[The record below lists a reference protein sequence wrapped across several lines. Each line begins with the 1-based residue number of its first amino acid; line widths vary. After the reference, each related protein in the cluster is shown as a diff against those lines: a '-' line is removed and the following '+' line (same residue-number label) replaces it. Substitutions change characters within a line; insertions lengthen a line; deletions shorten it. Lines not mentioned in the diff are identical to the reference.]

1 MKIVVVGTRGI
12 PNIQGGVETHCEE
25 LYPRLAAMGCDV
37 TIIRRSC
44 YVTNDNRI
52 TQYKGVKLIDVY
64 APRRKSIE
72 AFIHTAL
79 ALIKARKLK
88 PDIVHIHAVGP
99 SICTPLAK
107 LLGMTVVSTNHGP
120 DYERQKWGR
129 LAKSVIYCGERFQ
142 ARQSNHII
150 AISHVIVDILKERH
164 NRTHNVSLIYNGVN
178 IPVKSTS
185 TDYISALGLTPGK
198 YVIALGRFVPE
209 KRFHWLIE
217 AFKGAQPVDMK
228 LVIAGDS
235 DHNDA
240 YSAQLKK
247 MAHDTEN
254 VVLTGFI
261 KGEKLNQLMTNAAL
275 FVLPSTHEGLP
286 ISLLE
291 AMSYNLDVL
300 VSDIPANCLPE
311 LESDDF
317 FPVDDIASLTQNLS
331 RKMSHPRHH
340 RQYDLSNYNW
350 DNIAKQTLEVYN
362 NILRDTYKKLC

>member
-1 MKIVVVGTRGI
+1 MKIVVTGTRGI

-25 LYPRLAAMGCDV
+25 LYPRLVKMGCDV

-44 YVTNDNRI
+44 YVNDDNRI
-52 TQYKGVKLIDVY
+52 TEYKGVKLIDIY
-64 APRRKSIE
+64 APRRKSVE

-79 ALIKARKLK
+79 ALIKARRLN

-99 SICTPLAK
+99 SICTPIAK
-107 LLGMTVVSTNHGP
+107 LLGMKVVSTNHGP
-120 DYERQKWGR
+120 DYERQKWGK
-129 LAKSVIYCGERFQ
+129 LAKSVIFYGERFQ
-142 ARQSNHII
+142 ARLSNHII
-150 AISHVIVDILKERH
+150 AISHVIVDILKTRH
-164 NRTHNVSLIYNGVN
+164 NRVKNVSIIYNGVN
-178 IPVKSTS
+178 TPVKSSS
-185 TDYISALGLTPGK
+185 TNYISSLGLSSGK
-198 YVIALGRFVPE
+198 YVMAMGRFVPE
-209 KRFHWLIE
+209 KRFDWLIE
-217 AFKGAQPVDMK
+217 AFQKAHLDGYK
-228 LVIAGDS
+228 LVLAGDS
-235 DHNDA
+235 DHEDM
-240 YSAQLKK
+240 YSTQLKK
-247 MAHDTEN
+247 MAHDNN

-261 KGEKLNQLMTNAAL
+261 KGEKLNQIMSNAAL

-317 FPVDDIASLTQNLS
+317 FTVDSITELAKSLL
-331 RKMSHPRHH
+331 RKMKHPTRD

-362 NILRDTYKKLC
+362 KVLKK

>member
-25 LYPRLAAMGCDV
+25 LYPRLAALGCDV

-44 YVTNDNRI
+44 YVTDDNRI
-52 TQYKGVKLIDVY
+52 TEYKGVKLIDVY

-72 AFIHTAL
+72 AFIHTTL
-79 ALIKARKLK
+79 ALIKARRLK

-107 LLGMTVVSTNHGP
+107 LLGMKVVSTNHGP
-120 DYERQKWGR
+120 DYERQKWGK
-129 LAKSVIYCGERFQ
+129 LAKSIIFYGERFQ
-142 ARQSNHII
+142 ARFSNHII
-150 AISHVIVDILKERH
+150 AISHVIVDILKNRH
-164 NRTHNVSLIYNGVN
+164 NRIKNVSIIYNGVN
-178 IPVKSTS
+178 TPVKSTS
-185 TDYISALGLTPGK
+185 TDYISSLGLTPGK
-198 YVIALGRFVPE
+198 YVMALGRFVPE
-209 KRFHWLIE
+209 KRFDWLIE
-217 AFKGAQPVDMK
+217 AFKKAQLKDLK
-228 LVIAGDS
+228 LALVGDS

-240 YSAQLKK
+240 YSTQLKK
-247 MAHDTEN
+247 MAHDTQN

-261 KGEKLNQLMTNAAL
+261 KGEKLNQVLTNAAL

-300 VSDIPANCLPE
+300 VSDIPANRLPE

-317 FPVDDIASLTQNLS
+317 FSVDSITELTKNLS
-331 RKMSHPRHH
+331 RKMNNLKHN
-340 RQYDLSNYNW
+340 RQYDLNNYNW
-350 DNIAKQTLEVYN
+350 DNIAKQTLDVY
-362 NILRDTYKKLC
+362 KQVMK

>member
-25 LYPRLAAMGCDV
+25 LYPRLVKLGCDV

-44 YVTNDNRI
+44 YVTDDNHV
-52 TQYKGVKLIDVY
+52 TDYKGVKLIDVY

-72 AFIHTAL
+72 AFVHTTL
-79 ALIKARKLK
+79 ALFKARCLN

-99 SICTPLAK
+99 SICTPLAR
-107 LLGMTVVSTNHGP
+107 LLGMKVVSTNHGP

-129 LAKSVIYCGERFQ
+129 LAKSVIFYGERFQ
-142 ARQSNHII
+142 ARCSNQII
-150 AISHVIVDILKERH
+150 AISHVIVDILKKRH
-164 NRTHNVSLIYNGVN
+164 NRTKNVSIIYNGVN
-178 IPVKSTS
+178 IPVKSTN
-185 TDYISALGLTPGK
+185 TDYIESLGLTPEK
-198 YVIALGRFVPE
+198 YVMALGRFVPE
-209 KRFHWLIE
+209 KRFDWLVE
-217 AFKGAQPVDMK
+217 AFMQARINDYK
-228 LVIAGDS
+228 LVLVGDS
-235 DHNDA
+235 DHNDQ

-247 MAHDTEN
+247 MAHDNN

-261 KGEKLNQLMTNAAL
+261 KGEKLNQIMTNAAL

-311 LESDDF
+311 LSPNDF
-317 FPVDDIASLTQNLS
+317 FAVDSKNELTQSLLS
-331 RKMSHPRHH
+331 KIRDLQRN
-340 RQYDLSNYNW
+340 RQYDLTNYNW
-350 DNIAKQTLEVYN
+350 DNIAQQTLEVY
-362 NILRDTYKKLC
+362 KKTLNK

>member
-25 LYPRLAAMGCDV
+25 LYPRLAALGCDV

-44 YVTNDNRI
+44 YVTDDNRI
-52 TQYKGVKLIDVY
+52 TEYKGVKLIDVY

-72 AFIHTAL
+72 AFIHTTL
-79 ALIKARKLK
+79 ALIKARRLK

-107 LLGMTVVSTNHGP
+107 LLGMKVVSTNHGP
-120 DYERQKWGR
+120 DYERQKWGK
-129 LAKSVIYCGERFQ
+129 LAKSVIFYGERFQ
-142 ARQSNHII
+142 ARFSNHII
-150 AISHVIVDILKERH
+150 AISHVIVDILKNRH
-164 NRTHNVSLIYNGVN
+164 NRIKNVSIIYNGVN
-178 IPVKSTS
+178 APVKSTS
-185 TDYISALGLTPGK
+185 TDYISSLGLTPGK
-198 YVIALGRFVPE
+198 YVMALGRFVPE
-209 KRFHWLIE
+209 KRFDWLIE
-217 AFKGAQPVDMK
+217 AFKKAQLKDLK
-228 LVIAGDS
+228 LALVGDS

-240 YSAQLKK
+240 YSTQLKK
-247 MAHDTEN
+247 LAHDTQN

-261 KGEKLNQLMTNAAL
+261 KGEKLNQVLTNAAL

-300 VSDIPANCLPE
+300 VSDIPANRLPE

-317 FPVDDIASLTQNLS
+317 FSVDSITELTKNLS
-331 RKMSHPRHH
+331 RKMNNLKRN
-340 RQYDLSNYNW
+340 RQYDLNNYNW
-350 DNIAKQTLEVYN
+350 DNIAKQTLDVYKQV
-362 NILRDTYKKLC
+362 LDK

>member
-25 LYPRLAAMGCDV
+25 LYPRLAALGCDV

-44 YVTNDNRI
+44 YVTDDNRI
-52 TQYKGVKLIDVY
+52 TEYKGVKLIDVY

-72 AFIHTAL
+72 AFIHTTL
-79 ALIKARKLK
+79 ALIKARRLK

-107 LLGMTVVSTNHGP
+107 LLGMKVVSTNHGP
-120 DYERQKWGR
+120 DYERQKWGK
-129 LAKSVIYCGERFQ
+129 LAKSVIFYGERFQ
-142 ARQSNHII
+142 ARFSNHII
-150 AISHVIVDILKERH
+150 AISHVIVDILKNRH
-164 NRTHNVSLIYNGVN
+164 NRIKNVSIIYNGVN
-178 IPVKSTS
+178 APVKSTS
-185 TDYISALGLTPGK
+185 TDYISSLGLTPGK
-198 YVIALGRFVPE
+198 YVMALGRFVPE
-209 KRFHWLIE
+209 KRFDWLIE
-217 AFKGAQPVDMK
+217 AFKKAQLKDLK
-228 LVIAGDS
+228 LALVGDS

-240 YSAQLKK
+240 YSTQLKK
-247 MAHDTEN
+247 MAHDTQN

-261 KGEKLNQLMTNAAL
+261 KGEKLNQVLTNAAL

-300 VSDIPANCLPE
+300 VSDIPANRLPE

-317 FPVDDIASLTQNLS
+317 FSVDSITELTKNLS
-331 RKMSHPRHH
+331 RKMNNLKRN
-340 RQYDLSNYNW
+340 RQYDLNNYNW
-350 DNIAKQTLEVYN
+350 DNIAKQTLDVYKQV
-362 NILRDTYKKLC
+362 LDK

>member
-25 LYPRLAAMGCDV
+25 LYPRLAALGCDV

-44 YVTNDNRI
+44 YVTDDNRI
-52 TQYKGVKLIDVY
+52 TEYKGVKLIDVY

-72 AFIHTAL
+72 AFIHTTL
-79 ALIKARKLK
+79 ALIKARRLK

-107 LLGMTVVSTNHGP
+107 LLGMKVVSTNHGP
-120 DYERQKWGR
+120 DYERQKWGK
-129 LAKSVIYCGERFQ
+129 LAKSVIFYGERFQ
-142 ARQSNHII
+142 ARFSNHII
-150 AISHVIVDILKERH
+150 AISHVIVDILKNRH
-164 NRTHNVSLIYNGVN
+164 NRIKNVSIIYNGVN
-178 IPVKSTS
+178 APVKSTS
-185 TDYISALGLTPGK
+185 TDYISSLGLTPGK
-198 YVIALGRFVPE
+198 YVMALGRFVPE
-209 KRFHWLIE
+209 KRFDWLIE
-217 AFKGAQPVDMK
+217 AFKKAQLKDLK
-228 LVIAGDS
+228 LALVGDS

-240 YSAQLKK
+240 YSTQLKK
-247 MAHDTEN
+247 MAHDTQN

-261 KGEKLNQLMTNAAL
+261 KGEKLNQVLTNAAL

-300 VSDIPANCLPE
+300 VSDIPANRLPE

-317 FPVDDIASLTQNLS
+317 FSVDSITELTKNLS
-331 RKMSHPRHH
+331 RKTNNLKHN
-340 RQYDLSNYNW
+340 RQYDLNNYNW
-350 DNIAKQTLEVYN
+350 DNIAKQTLEVYKQV
-362 NILRDTYKKLC
+362 LDK